1 LVPPGRVTA
10 LTVHYLPAKAP
21 LWGLNVDTLTL
32 VAHPLHDDTRAHG
45 GVAQVSVMAQI
56 EEDFDQLTPQ
66 QHAAAPVISMDGVES
81 LDFGVMRRGETHSQ
95 DITVTNKGKMPLLI
109 RRVWVPDGE
118 GITASADRNQVKRNK
133 EATITVTVN
142 TAQVKDNMLNTRLTI
157 ITNDPENPV
166 MSVRLVG
173 IVE

>member
-1 LVPPGRVTA
+1 VPPGRVTA

-32 VAHPLHDDTRAHG
+32 VAHPLHDGTRAHG

-66 QHAAAPVISMDGVES
+66 QRAAAPVISMDGVES